1 MAKDRRDDT
10 TRDWVDEDDERR
22 FKEEREMVRRKLR
35 QEKFHEKHDSETP
48 PPDRTRTRPPR

>member
-1 MAKDRRDDT
+1 MKDKKDAN

-35 QEKFHEKHDSETP
+35 KDKERARNDLEEAPKDRPKPRTP
-48 PPDRTRTRPPR
+48 R